1 MGARIEIPLI
11 MASPPGSLVAPL
23 VGARIEIS
31 EQDCH
36 CQSGQSLPSWERGL
50 KFRVVSPCPTRNPV
64 APLVGAR
71 IEIEDEKVE
80 YLNGL
85 KSLPSWERGLKY
97 LGKSAH
103 FGGVIVAPLVGARI
117 EIAHLSACRAEAS
130 RRSPRGSA
138 D

>member
-1 MGARIEIPLI
+1 MPCG
-11 MASPPGSLVAPL
+11 
-23 VGARIEIS
+23 
-31 EQDCH
+31 
-36 CQSGQSLPSWERGL
+36 
-50 KFRVVSPCPTRNPV
+50 FRTLCRV